1 MKKAFAIARYAW
13 KMLTMP
19 AGTTYELKHQPVN
32 RFTYTYHTARML
44 LALR

>member
-1 MKKAFAIARYAW
+1 MKDIIFIARYIW

-32 RFTYTYHTARML
+32 RFAYTYDTVKL
-44 LALR
+44 LLSIR